1 MFLTFKK
8 RVKDY
13 KRSKLCTVSCIFNR
27 YLQYKIN
34 ILGAFQWASFG
45 FIVPSFSWFFL
56 PIASLF
62 ILVYIVSILKKGFVK
77 SGIPP
82 KAWDFNKSLPS
93 LHKLKIARIHLL
105 EATSNK
111 TKLAIVFKLSRLKLC
126 QCAKISFCC
135 LYFYAQL
142 KTKTENDY
150 LINTYTVSALIKK
163 KL

>member
-1 MFLTFKK
+1 MGFFW
-8 RVKDY
+8 VY
-13 KRSKLCTVSCIFNR
+13 CAIFQLVLFSNC
-27 YLQYKIN
+27 
-34 ILGAFQWASFG
+34 
-45 FIVPSFSWFFL
+45 FIIYFSL
-56 PIASLF
+56 YRIDTE
-62 ILVYIVSILKKGFVK
+62 KKGSLK
-77 SGIPP
+77 GGIPP
-82 KAWDFNKSLPS
+82 KAWDFDKSLPS